1 MLACSMGRED
11 KGMIKGIHHVA
22 LKCCGNEEFEKVVGF
37 YRDVLGL
44 EVLRSW
50 SEGTMLTTGAGIIE
64 IFNDGDDHPV
74 QGAIR
79 HFAFSTD
86 NVDEVAEA
94 VRTAGY
100 EVFIEPKDIQI
111 QSDPVFPARIAF
123 CRGPLGEEIELFQEK
138 A

>member
-1 MLACSMGRED
+1 M
-11 KGMIKGIHHVA
+11 A

-50 SEGTMLTTGAGIIE
+50 NEGIMLTTGAAIIE
-64 IFNDGDDHPV
+64 IFNNGDDHPV

>member
-1 MLACSMGRED
+1 MLACSMDKED
-11 KGMIKGIHHVA
+11 KGMIKGIHHVV
-22 LKCCGNEEFEKVVGF
+22 LKCCGNAEFEKVVDF

-50 SEGTMLTTGAGIIE
+50 NEGLMLTTGAAIIE
-64 IFNDGDDHPV
+64 IFNNGDDHPV

-100 EVFIEPKDIQI
+100 EVFIEPNDIQI